1 MKKVVLT
8 SLLAVAGVAAFTPY
22 TLAQDASAPAAGAAG
37 ATGQQVTLPPDEFN
51 VYQAAEGAGQPA
63 AKVAAL
69 KAYLQKYPNSPLKAS
84 VLTDILGAA
93 TQTQDQAQI
102 LDASSQLLAV
112 DPNNLRA
119 LAFEVYYG
127 KADAD
132 KLTDPTAKQAAL
144 DKVAGYAQTGLTVD
158 KGSAPKGMADADFQ
172 QLKSRTLPVFSSAL
186 AADDVA
192 KKDNAAAIQVIKD
205 ELAAVPPDQT
215 QSVGPVLQDEYTL
228 ANAYMNS
235 TPPDYLNCAW
245 YAARTGA
252 FAPAAQKAN
261 IQQLAAYCYGKYHG
275 SQEGFDKLQ
284 AQAQATLNPP
294 ADLATTVTPAP
305 KPEDIVKNLIATTPD
320 LATLALSD
328 KEFVLQY
335 GQPAD
340 ADKVFD
346 TIKGKTVEI
355 PGAVVVA
362 ATTDQLQVAV
372 SDDAKNAQPKTA
384 DFTIAMKTPL
394 TTPPAVG
401 AVINVSGTYA
411 SYTQTPLMIQMSDG
425 AVVEKK
431 EAPKKATTPV
441 RRRTTH

>member
-8 SLLAVAGVAAFTPY
+8 SLLAAAGVASFTPY

-37 ATGQQVTLPPDEFN
+37 ATGQQITLPPDEFN
-51 VYQAAEGAGQPA
+51 IYQAAEGTGQPA
-63 AKVAAL
+63 GKVTAL
-69 KAYLQKYPNSPLKAS
+69 KAYLQKYPNSPLKTS

-93 TQTQDQAQI
+93 TQTGDQTQI
-102 LDASSQLLAV
+102 LDASNQLLAV

-127 KADAD
+127 KSDAD
-132 KLTDPTAKQAAL
+132 KLTDPTAKQASL

-192 KKDNAAAIQVIKD
+192 KKDNAGAIQVIKD

-215 QSVGPVLQDEYTL
+215 QTVGPVLQDEYTL
-228 ANAYMNS
+228 ANAYYTS

-252 FAPAAQKAN
+252 FAPAAQKTG
-261 IQQLAAYCYGKYHG
+261 IQQLATYCYGKYHG

-284 AQAQATLNPP
+284 AQAQAALNPP

-355 PGAVVVA
+355 PAAVVVA
-362 ATTDQLQVAV
+362 ATADQLQVAV

-431 EAPKKATTPV
+431 EAPKKATPV

>member
-8 SLLAVAGVAAFTPY
+8 SLLAAVGAASFTPFV
-22 TLAQDASAPAAGAAG
+22 LAQDASAGGAQG

-51 VYQAAEGAGQPA
+51 AYQAAEQAGQPA
-63 AKVAAL
+63 AKVTAL
-69 KAYLQKYPNSPLKAS
+69 KGYLQKYPNSPIKSS

-93 TQTQDQAQI
+93 TQTGDKAQI

-132 KLTDPTAKQAAL
+132 ATTDPSAKQAAL
-144 DKVAGYAQTGLTVD
+144 DKVAPYAQTGLTVD
-158 KGSAPKGMADADFQ
+158 QGSAAPKGMSDADFQ
-172 QLKSRTLPVFSSAL
+172 QLKGRTLPVFSSAL
-186 AADDVA
+186 AADDLA
-192 KKDNAAAIQVIKD
+192 KKDNAGAIKVITD
-205 ELAAVPPDQT
+205 ELKAVPQEQT
-215 QSVGPVLQDEYTL
+215 QTVGPVLQDEYTL
-228 ANAYMNS
+228 ANAYYTS

-252 FAPAAQKAN
+252 FAPPAQKTA
-261 IQQLAAYCYGKYHG
+261 IQTLATYCYGKYHG
-275 SQEGFDKLQ
+275 SQDGFDKLQ
-284 AQAQATLNPP
+284 AQAQTTLNPP

-305 KPEDIVKNLIATTPD
+305 KPEDIVKNLISTTPD

-335 GQPAD
+335 GEQAD

-355 PGAVVVA
+355 PGAVIVA
-362 ATTDQLQVAV
+362 ATADQLQVAV
-372 SDDAKNAQPKTA
+372 SDDAKNAQPKTP
-384 DFTIAMKTPL
+384 DFTVAMKTPL
-394 TTPPAVG
+394 ATPPAVG
-401 AVINVSGTYA
+401 ATVNISGTYA
-411 SYTQTPLMIQMSDG
+411 SYTQKPLMIQMSDG
-425 AVVEKK
+425 AVVE
-431 EAPKKATTPV
+431 APKKPATTT